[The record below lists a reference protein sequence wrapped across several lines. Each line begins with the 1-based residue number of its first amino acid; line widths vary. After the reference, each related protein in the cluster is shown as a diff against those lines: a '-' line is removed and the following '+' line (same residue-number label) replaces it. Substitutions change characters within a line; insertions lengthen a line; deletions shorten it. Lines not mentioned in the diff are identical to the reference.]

1 MKMQITDRLENQT
14 RIVTIAGNVDALTAG
29 EVTQYLNGRIHAE
42 TKQIILDLSQVDF
55 MSSAGL
61 RVILTAL
68 KASRKLGG
76 DLYLAGAQPSV
87 ERMLKVS
94 GFTSILKTFP
104 TVEAAVVEFSSQ
116 DHGGPQSVERK

>member
-1 MKMQITDRLENQT
+1 MQITDRLENQT
-14 RIVTIAGNVDALTAG
+14 RIVAIAGNVDALTAG
-29 EVTQYLNGRIHAE
+29 EVTEYLNGRINAE

-68 KASRKLGG
+68 KACRQLGG

-87 ERMLKVS
+87 EKMLKVS

-116 DHGGPQSVERK
+116 DYGAAQSNERK

>member
-1 MKMQITDRLENQT
+1 MQITDKLENQT
-14 RIVTIAGNVDALTAG
+14 RIVAIAGNVDALTAG
-29 EVTQYLNGRIHAE
+29 EATQYLNGRINTE

-61 RVILTAL
+61 RMILTAL
-68 KASRKLGG
+68 KASRQQGG

-87 ERMLKVS
+87 EKMLKVS

-104 TVEAAVVEFSSQ
+104 TVEAAVVEFSNQ
-116 DHGGPQSVERK
+116 DHGAAQSNESK

>member
-1 MKMQITDRLENQT
+1 MQITDRLENQK
-14 RIVTIAGNVDALTAG
+14 RIVAIAGNVDALTAG
-29 EVTQYLNGRIHAE
+29 EGTQYLSERINAE

-61 RVILTAL
+61 RMILTAL
-68 KASRKLGG
+68 KASRQLGG

-87 ERMLKVS
+87 EKMLKVS
-94 GFTSILKTFP
+94 GFTSIVKTFP

-116 DHGGPQSVERK
+116 DHGAAQSNERK